1 MKIFDIDGPLYKFM
15 LTLTN
20 IVTLNF
26 CWILGTLIGLGT
38 TIGVSTVAAFDVGLR
53 MVRNEEGYIAK
64 QFVRAW
70 KSNFKQGFPLGL
82 VNLVAAYAVYL
93 DLAIFHAKENA
104 SVFLLIWGILSG
116 IIVLVSFLYAYPQT
130 ARYKNSLFKIIR
142 NSFRISTRFPIRT
155 LLLIICLT
163 IETLSFMWNYTTM
176 LFGILIGPAA
186 LILTVSTFAMPI
198 FDKIESNNKRIKEE
212 E

>member
-20 IVTLNF
+20 ILKLNF

-38 TIGVSTVAAFDVGLR
+38 TVGVSTVAAFDVGLR
-53 MVRNEEGYIAK
+53 MVRNEEGYIGK

-82 VNLVAAYAVYL
+82 INLLAVYAVYL
-93 DLAIFHAKENA
+93 DLAIFHAMEDGPIL
-104 SVFLLIWGILSG
+104 LLIWGIFCG
-116 IIVLVSFLYAYPQT
+116 IFVTTSFIYAYPQT
-130 ARYKNSLFKIIR
+130 ARYQNSLFKILK
-142 NSFRISTRFPIRT
+142 NSFRISTRFPLWT
-155 LLLIICLT
+155 LLLIICLVV
-163 IETLSFMWNYTTM
+163 EVLSFLWNYTTN

-186 LILTVSTFAMPI
+186 LILTISGFSMKI
-198 FDKIESNNKRIKEE
+198 FEKVEANNKKLKEE
-212 E
+212 